1 MLREDKPITREV
13 FRQKVYESKPD
24 GVRDTEIDFLFDLL
38 DYTNDGKIEKNDFEA
53 FRESGLLLLLI
64 VNYIYSHVK

>member
-53 FRESGLLLLLI
+53 S
-64 VNYIYSHVK
+64 